1 VRLAAILT
9 AGVAALALWGAAA
22 PAGAC
27 ACGVAIEA
35 TVTEERALVIEQP
48 PSGERI
54 VLSLDLA
61 SDSQQG
67 RAAVVLPVPSEPTVA
82 AIERGDPLAYL
93 DRVTAPEVAAGQ
105 APGGG
110 ETAGAPP
117 PVDVIGRDE
126 VGGYDVS
133 RLNASDPEA
142 LGAWLDANGYSLPPG
157 AEPILADYVD
167 QGWAFVAIRL
177 APGSSGRLKPLD
189 VSFETDRP
197 VYPMRLEQ
205 LASDPVSLTLYALA
219 NGERA
224 VPGLQTIWS
233 GAVDE
238 LSPPPPPELA
248 DLFAQGTQVT
258 RMEADAADPAG
269 FVSDLVI
276 EPVDTASPAPPA
288 ENDAGLSA
296 LAIAAICVAG
306 AGVAA
311 ALYLVVRG
319 RPS

>member
-1 VRLAAILT
+1 LRLAAVLF
-9 AGVAALALWGAAA
+9 VALAATLSTAST
-22 PAGAC
+22 PADAC

-35 TVTEERALVIEQP
+35 TVTDERALVIEAP
-48 PSGERI
+48 GEERI

-67 RAAVVLPVPSEPTVA
+67 RAAVVLPVPSEPSVA
-82 AIERGDPLAYL
+82 AIERGDPLDYL
-93 DRVTAPEVAAGQ
+93 DLATQAATVDT

-110 ETAGAPP
+110 EAAGAA
-117 PVDVIGRDE
+117 VDVIGREE

-142 LGAWLDANGYSLPPG
+142 LTDWLDANGYSLPAG

-167 QGWAFVAIRL
+167 GGWAFVAIRL

-205 LASDPVSLTLYALA
+205 LATDPVSLTLYALA
-219 NGERA
+219 DGERQ
-224 VPGLQTIWS
+224 VPGLETVWS
-233 GAVDE
+233 GPVSE
-238 LSPPPPPELA
+238 LSPPPPTVLA
-248 DLFAQGTQVT
+248 DLFAEGTQVT
-258 RMEADAADPAG
+258 RMEADAADPAS
-269 FVSDLVI
+269 FTIDLEI
-276 EPVDTASPAPPA
+276 EPAFSAHPAPPA
-288 ENDAGLSA
+288 EDDAGLSA
-296 LAIAAICVAG
+296 LAIIAICFAG
-306 AGVAA
+306 AALAA
-311 ALYLVVRG
+311 VLYLVIRG